1 MVPGTLKKVLV
12 LLQVVLEVPRN
23 PKTHVTHFGTLES
36 VQSHQSVLTNTITTL
51 IAKLVRILLVLGSH
65 LVQAVMAV
73 EKEYVEEQLA
83 KLNSKKRLGV
93 GKELKHLHEVINKGE
108 NILGHTRGFY
118 NGNTWLVCITDRRII
133 FLDKGMIY
141 GMKQTEIP
149 LKNVSAVNYET
160 GMLKKTI

>member
-1 MVPGTLKKVLV
+1 MNNFNK
-12 LLQVVLEVPRN
+12 EA
-23 PKTHVTHFGTLES
+23 E
-36 VQSHQSVLTNTITTL
+36 
-51 IAKLVRILLVLGSH
+51 
-65 LVQAVMAV
+65 MAV

-118 NGNTWLVCITDRRII
+118 NGNTWLMCITDRRII

-141 GMKQTEIP
+141 GMKQAEIP
-149 LKNVSAVNYET
+149 LKNVSSVNYET
-160 GMLKKTI
+160 GMLGGNLTITAGGSDKKIGKMRKQDVKDICNLISEAAEKAN

>member
-1 MVPGTLKKVLV
+1 
-12 LLQVVLEVPRN
+12 
-23 PKTHVTHFGTLES
+23 
-36 VQSHQSVLTNTITTL
+36 
-51 IAKLVRILLVLGSH
+51 
-65 LVQAVMAV
+65 MAV
-73 EKEYVEEQLA
+73 DKEYVEKQLA
-83 KLNSKKRLGV
+83 KLNAKKRLGV

-160 GMLKKTI
+160 GMLGGNLTITAGGTDKKIGKMRKQDVKDICNLISEAAEKAN

>member
-1 MVPGTLKKVLV
+1 
-12 LLQVVLEVPRN
+12 
-23 PKTHVTHFGTLES
+23 
-36 VQSHQSVLTNTITTL
+36 
-51 IAKLVRILLVLGSH
+51 
-65 LVQAVMAV
+65 MAV
-73 EKEYVEEQLA
+73 DKEVVEKQLA
-83 KLNSKKRLGV
+83 KLNAKKRLGV

-160 GMLKKTI
+160 GMFEKSYHNCRWNRQKNWKDEKTGCKGYL

>member
-1 MVPGTLKKVLV
+1 MNNFNK
-12 LLQVVLEVPRN
+12 E
-23 PKTHVTHFGTLES
+23 
-36 VQSHQSVLTNTITTL
+36 
-51 IAKLVRILLVLGSH
+51 
-65 LVQAVMAV
+65 AVMAV

-118 NGNTWLVCITDRRII
+118 NGNTWLICITDRRII

-141 GMKQTEIP
+141 GMKQAEIP
-149 LKNVSAVNYET
+149 LKNVSTVVYET
-160 GMLKKTI
+160 GMLGGNLTITAGGSDKKIGKMRKQDVKDICNLISEAAEKAS

>member
-1 MVPGTLKKVLV
+1 MNNFNK
-12 LLQVVLEVPRN
+12 E
-23 PKTHVTHFGTLES
+23 
-36 VQSHQSVLTNTITTL
+36 
-51 IAKLVRILLVLGSH
+51 
-65 LVQAVMAV
+65 AVMAV

-118 NGNTWLVCITDRRII
+118 NGNTWLMCITDRRII

-141 GMKQTEIP
+141 GMKQAEIP
-149 LKNVSAVNYET
+149 LKNVSTVVYET
-160 GMLKKTI
+160 GMLGGNLTITAGGSDKKIGKMRKQDVKDICNLISEAAEKAS

>member
-1 MVPGTLKKVLV
+1 MNNFNK
-12 LLQVVLEVPRN
+12 EA
-23 PKTHVTHFGTLES
+23 E
-36 VQSHQSVLTNTITTL
+36 
-51 IAKLVRILLVLGSH
+51 
-65 LVQAVMAV
+65 MAV

-118 NGNTWLVCITDRRII
+118 NGNTWLICITDRRII

-141 GMKQTEIP
+141 GMKQAEIP
-149 LKNVSAVNYET
+149 LKNVSTVVYET
-160 GMLKKTI
+160 GMLGGNLTITAGGSDKKIGKMRKQDVKDICNLISEAAEKAS

>member
-1 MVPGTLKKVLV
+1 MNNFNK
-12 LLQVVLEVPRN
+12 E
-23 PKTHVTHFGTLES
+23 
-36 VQSHQSVLTNTITTL
+36 
-51 IAKLVRILLVLGSH
+51 
-65 LVQAVMAV
+65 AVMAV

-118 NGNTWLVCITDRRII
+118 NGNTWLICITDRRII

-141 GMKQTEIP
+141 GMKQAEIP
-149 LKNVSAVNYET
+149 LKNVSTGVYET
-160 GMLKKTI
+160 GMLGGNLTITAGGSDKKIGKMRKQDVKDICNLISEAAEKAS